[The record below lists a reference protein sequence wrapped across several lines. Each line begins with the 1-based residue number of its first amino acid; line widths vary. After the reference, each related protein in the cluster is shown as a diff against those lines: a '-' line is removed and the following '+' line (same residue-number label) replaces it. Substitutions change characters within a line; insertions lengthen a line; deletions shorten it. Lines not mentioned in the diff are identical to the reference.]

1 MISKKAI
8 ALALSVLTSA
18 LFSSTSHAVS
28 VSFTKL
34 GGTTGGSPA
43 ATGVYVADLSSLAF
57 KVASITIN
65 DNSSGLGGAAGQFS
79 GFDLDAIKLSRT
91 LCADATCA
99 SGATALSVFNF
110 AGSLFTPGTQRALTD
125 PKLFGTGPTGNT
137 VDDAVARLALF
148 DGNSTTAIPGADG
161 FISMGDNGVL
171 SFNLTSLVDP
181 LGGLYLY
188 IGEVGDNGEVAASNI
203 QVRDTTVPEP
213 ASLSLLGLA
222 LAGMGLARRRK
233 GVFD

>member
-8 ALALSVLTSA
+8 ALALSLLTGA

-34 GGTTGGSPA
+34 TGITGGSPA
-43 ATGVYVADLSSLAF
+43 GTGVYRADLSSLPF
-57 KVASITIN
+57 SVASITIN
-65 DNSSGLGGAAGQFS
+65 DNSGGLGGAPGQFS
-79 GFDLDAIKLSRT
+79 GFDLDAIKLSRS
-91 LCADATCA
+91 LCIEA
-99 SGATALSVFNF
+99 SCVNGATALSVFNF
-110 AGSLFTPGTQRALTD
+110 AGSLFTPGIQRAPTN

-137 VDDAVARLALF
+137 VDDAVASLAVF
-148 DGNSTTAIPGADG
+148 DGNSTTDAGADG

-181 LGGLYLY
+181 LGLYLY